1 VIALDTFQPH
11 TQRGNL
17 MAHPVAETAVG
28 PMTIVAVEQYEPDA
42 QRLVHDDLAYYFLP
56 SGVQRIVR
64 LARWRSMRN
73 LLIGVTEKT
82 AHGIWGSMLCRKR
95 CIDDRLR
102 EAAPDIDAVVILG
115 AGLDTRAYRLEVLTQ
130 LPVFEV
136 DLPENIAFKQARLRE
151 LHQQRP
157 ASLQL
162 VPVDFERQDLESAL
176 VKQGFRTTGRTFFI
190 WEAVTQYL
198 TEGAVRA
205 TFGFLAKAPSG
216 SRLVFTYV
224 RQDFLDGVNLYG
236 AAPTYKRFRLRQQL
250 WQFGLAPERVAPFL
264 AEYGWN
270 EVEQA
275 GAEEYTRRY
284 VAPSGRALP
293 ISELERSVYAEKR

>member
-1 VIALDTFQPH
+1 
-11 TQRGNL
+11 

-28 PMTIVAVEQYEPDA
+28 PMTIVAVEQHEPEA
-42 QRLVHDDLAYYFLP
+42 RRLVHDDLAYHFLP
-56 SGVQRIVR
+56 SGVRRIVR
-64 LARWRSMRN
+64 LTRWRPMRD
-73 LLIGVTEKT
+73 LLVGITEKT

-95 CIDDRLR
+95 FIDDKLR
-102 EAAPDIDAVVILG
+102 ESARDIDAVVILG
-115 AGLDTRAYRLEVLTQ
+115 AGLDTRAYRLDVLQ
-130 LPVFEV
+130 HLPVFEV
-136 DLPENIAFKQARLRE
+136 DLPENVAFKQARLRE
-151 LHQQRP
+151 LHQQCP

-162 VPVDFERQDLESAL
+162 VPVDFERQNLAAAL
-176 VKQGFRTTGRTFFI
+176 AERGFRRTGRTFFI

-205 TFGFLAKAPSG
+205 TFGFLAKAPAG

-250 WQFGLAPERVAPFL
+250 WQFGLSPERVAPFL

-275 GAEEYTRRY
+275 GAEEYTTRY

-293 ISELERSVYAEKR
+293 ISELERSVYAEKC

>member
-1 VIALDTFQPH
+1 
-11 TQRGNL
+11 

-28 PMTIVAVEQYEPDA
+28 PMTIVAVEQYEPA
-42 QRLVHDDLAYYFLP
+42 VQRLVHDDLAYHFLP

-64 LARWRSMRN
+64 LARWRPMRN

-95 CIDDRLR
+95 FIDDRLCKS
-102 EAAPDIDAVVILG
+102 AAEIEAVVILG
-115 AGLDTRAYRLEVLTQ
+115 AGLDTRAYRLDALKH

-136 DLPENIAFKQARLRE
+136 DLPENVAFKQARLRE
-151 LHQQRP
+151 LHQPHPDR
-157 ASLQL
+157 LQL
-162 VPVDFERQDLESAL
+162 VPVDFERQDLAAAL
-176 VKQGFRTTGRTFFI
+176 AERDFRTTGRTFFI

-250 WQFGLAPERVAPFL
+250 WQFGLSPERVAPFL

-275 GAEEYTRRY
+275 GAEEYTTRY
-284 VAPSGRALP
+284 VAPSGRTLP